1 MNCKGCGR
9 QITDESVFCQYCGYS
24 ITGQMRPAQ
33 QPAQAKS
40 GMSVAMIVV
49 VVVVAFV
56 LITVVLAAVLYV
68 MGLGFGG
75 TSSQTPT
82 SSLWKA
88 TVTSGVKLT
97 FAPVSAD
104 MQWSDV
110 TILLSDG
117 TNMVQWTPATASLDN
132 ATTSKQLLGTCTLGS
147 LTVYCNVT
155 DLAGNGYVNQGDYI
169 VLTAGGGSF
178 SEATT
183 YACTI
188 MYDPTAGAVCYINFH
203 G

>member
-9 QITDESVFCQYCGYS
+9 QITDESVFCQYCGHS

-49 VVVVAFV
+49 VVVIAFM
-56 LITVVLAAVLYV
+56 LITVILAAVLYV
-68 MGLGFGG
+68 MVLGFGG
-75 TSSQTPT
+75 TSTQTPESFLT
-82 SSLWKA
+82 KT
-88 TVTSGVKLT
+88 TVSSGVKLT
-97 FAPVSAD
+97 FTPVSMD
-104 MQWSDV
+104 TQWSDV

-117 TNMVQWTPATASLDN
+117 TNTVQWSPATASLDN

-169 VLTAGGGSF
+169 VLTTGGSAF
-178 SEATT
+178 SSATT
-183 YACTI
+183 YTVAI
-188 MYDPTAGAVCYINFH
+188 MHDPTAGEICHTNFD

>member
-9 QITDESVFCQYCGYS
+9 QITDESVFCQYCGHS

-40 GMSVAMIVV
+40 GMSIAMIVV
-49 VVVVAFV
+49 VVVIAFT
-56 LITVVLAAVLYV
+56 LITVILAAVLYV
-68 MGLGFGG
+68 MVLGFGG
-75 TSSQTPT
+75 TSAQTPESFLT
-82 SSLWKA
+82 KSTVSSGLEL
-88 TVTSGVKLT
+88 SFG
-97 FAPVSAD
+97 PVSAD

-117 TNMVQWTPATASLDN
+117 TSTVHWSPATTSLDN
-132 ATTSKQLLGTCTLGS
+132 ATTSKQLLWACTLGS

-155 DLAGNGYVNQGDYI
+155 DLAGNGYVNQGDYFA
-169 VLTAGGGSF
+169 LTTGGGSF
-178 SEATT
+178 SVATT
-183 YACTI
+183 YTCTI
-188 MYDPTAGAVCYINFH
+188 MYDPTAGQVCRINFI